1 MKIRLQ
7 QLCVLLLLPVLVP
20 AQQEIQYRLA
30 LPGYNY
36 SFPKDHAAH
45 PEFKLEWW
53 YYTGNLRSSD
63 GREFGY
69 ELTFFRSGMDR
80 TYENSSTWRVRDL
93 YMTHFAITDIANN
106 RFYYFE
112 KLNRAGPGVA
122 GAAVESLHTWNE
134 NWSAVLDG
142 EQMKISARDGQ
153 AAIDLTLSPEKPPV
167 LHGVNGI
174 SQKAEGPGHAS
185 HYYSMTRLATSGS
198 IRIGSSTAAVT
209 GESWMDHEF
218 GTNQLT
224 QSQAGWDWFS
234 IQLENG
240 SELMLYRMR
249 NREGTID
256 PYSSGTIVGP
266 DGKVT
271 HLGRQDFVAT
281 PGRQWASGKSGTV
294 YPIEWTVTIARED
307 IQLRIVPV
315 LDNQELVTTRS
326 TGIAYWEG
334 AIKVSGTWQGKPV
347 RGRGY
352 LELTGYSEQNRPRV

>member
-1 MKIRLQ
+1 MKTGLQ
-7 QLCVLLLLPVLVP
+7 HFCVLLLLPVLLP

-30 LPGYNY
+30 LPGYIY
-36 SFPKDHAAH
+36 SFPKDHGAH

-53 YYTGNLRSSD
+53 YYTGSVRSSD

-69 ELTFFRSGMDR
+69 ELTFFRSGVDH
-80 TYENSSTWRVRDL
+80 TYENPSMWRVRDL
-93 YMTHFAITDIANN
+93 YMAHFAITDIANN

-112 KLNRAGPGVA
+112 KLNRAGPGIA
-122 GAAVESLHTWNE
+122 GAAVDSLHAWNE
-134 NWSAVLDG
+134 NWSAVVDN
-142 EQMKISARDGQ
+142 EQMKISARADQ
-153 AAIDLTLSPEKPPV
+153 IAIDLRLSAKKPPV
-167 LHGVNGI
+167 VHGVNGV

-185 HYYSMTRLATSGS
+185 HYYSMTRLATTGT
-198 IRIGSSTAAVT
+198 IRIGSNTAEVT

-249 NREGTID
+249 NRDGTID
-256 PYSSGTIVGP
+256 LYSSGTIVGP
-266 DGKVT
+266 DSKVT
-271 HLGRQDFVAT
+271 HLGRADFVAT
-281 PGRQWASGKSGTV
+281 PGRQWKSDKSGSV
-294 YPIEWTVTIARED
+294 YPIEWTVTITGQD
-307 IQLRIVPV
+307 IQLQVVPFM
-315 LDNQELVTTRS
+315 DNQELVTTRS

-334 AIKVSGTWQGKPV
+334 AMKVSGTWRGKPV
-347 RGRGY
+347 QGRGY